1 MIKVRAHH
9 GMCLFFFIGKGYSND
24 FTENMWSYKKMLLEE
39 NPIVKIVAEL
49 DDICAKCPNNIS
61 EEKADISNK
70 LQALA
75 EDSPAKECINTGS
88 KRVCTSQDKV
98 LRYDRAVLQYLG
110 LESGSTMHFKDFYEL
125 VEEKILRPGNR
136 PKICGDCSWSELCI
150 YSSK

>member
-39 NPIVKIVAEL
+39 SPIVKIVAEL
-49 DDICAKCPNNIS
+49 DDICAKCPNNIV
-61 EEKADISNK
+61 EEKTEISNESK
-70 LQALA
+70 VL
-75 EDSPAKECINTGS
+75 EEVSISKECRSTTS
-88 KRVCTSQDKV
+88 KRVCTSQEKV

-136 PKICGDCSWSELCI
+136 PTICGDCSWSELCI